1 MNKNQED
8 DKINRKVEVVV
19 ERKETIL
26 IGKILLP
33 HDGTEISDKA
43 LDKSIEFAKAFN
55 DELFILH
62 VIEHIPI
69 PASLLLGNDRQWIA
83 ESRRNIAK
91 KLKEG
96 WIKMAKE
103 KINPLL
109 EKENIKFNTTVL
121 TDEQPVSEQILKF
134 ASDNK
139 IDLII
144 VGSQRLHKISKI
156 KALGS
161 VSRKISENA
170 DCPVMI
176 IH

>member
-1 MNKNQED
+1 M
-8 DKINRKVEVVV
+8 
-19 ERKETIL
+19 TS
-26 IGKILLP
+26 KILLP

-43 LDKSIEFAKAFN
+43 LDKAKEFAKAFN
-55 DELFILH
+55 AELYILH

-69 PASLLLGNDRQWIA
+69 PPSLILGNDRQWIA
-83 ESRRNIAK
+83 ESRRSIAK
-91 KLKEG
+91 KLKEA
-96 WIKMAKE
+96 WLKMAKE
-103 KINPLL
+103 KINPFL

-121 TDEQPVSEQILKF
+121 TAEKPVSEQILKF
-134 ASDNK
+134 ATDKKVN
-139 IDLII
+139 LII
-144 VGSQRLHKISKI
+144 VGNQRLNKISKI

>member
-1 MNKNQED
+1 M
-8 DKINRKVEVVV
+8 
-19 ERKETIL
+19 TS
-26 IGKILLP
+26 KILLP

-43 LDKSIEFAKAFN
+43 LEKSKEFAKAFN
-55 DELFILH
+55 AELSILH
-62 VIEHIPI
+62 VIQHSPL
-69 PASLLLGNDRQWIA
+69 PPSLILDNDRQWIA

-103 KINPLL
+103 KINPVL
-109 EKENIKFNTTVL
+109 EKENIKFNITVS
-121 TDEQPVSEQILKF
+121 TDEQPISEQIVKF
-134 ASDNK
+134 ASEKK

-144 VGSQRLHKISKI
+144 LGSQRLSEIPRI

>member
-1 MNKNQED
+1 MKKMNK
-8 DKINRKVEVVV
+8 
-19 ERKETIL
+19 ETFN
-26 IGKILLP
+26 KILLP
-33 HDGTEISDKA
+33 HDGTEISDKT
-43 LDKSIEFAKAFN
+43 LEKSKEFAKALN
-55 DELFILH
+55 AELYILH
-62 VIEHIPI
+62 IIEHIPI
-69 PASLLLGNDRQWIA
+69 PPSLILGNDRQWIA
-83 ESRRNIAK
+83 QTRRSIAK

-103 KINPLL
+103 KLNPRL
-109 EKENIKFNTTVL
+109 EKENIKFNITAL

-144 VGSQRLHKISKI
+144 VGSQRLNKISKI

-161 VSRKISENA
+161 VSRKISESA

>member
-1 MNKNQED
+1 M
-8 DKINRKVEVVV
+8 IS
-19 ERKETIL
+19 
-26 IGKILLP
+26 KILLP
-33 HDGTEISDKA
+33 HDGTESSDKA
-43 LDKSIEFAKAFN
+43 IEKSKEFAKSFN
-55 DELFILH
+55 AELYILH
-62 VIEHIPI
+62 VIEHISI
-69 PASLLLGNDRQWIA
+69 PPSLILGNDRQWIA
-83 ESRRNIAK
+83 ESRRSIAK

-96 WIKMAKE
+96 WLKMAKE
-103 KINPLL
+103 KINPIL

-121 TDEQPVSEQILKF
+121 TDEQPVSEQILQF

-139 IDLII
+139 INLII
-144 VGSQRLHKISKI
+144 VGSQRLNKISKI

>member
-1 MNKNQED
+1 M
-8 DKINRKVEVVV
+8 
-19 ERKETIL
+19 TS
-26 IGKILLP
+26 KILLP
-33 HDGTEISDKA
+33 HDGTEISDRA
-43 LDKSIEFAKAFN
+43 LDKAKEFAKAFN
-55 DELFILH
+55 AELYIVH

-69 PASLLLGNDRQWIA
+69 PPSLILANDRQWIA
-83 ESRRNIAK
+83 ESRRSIAK

-96 WIKMAKE
+96 WLKMAKE
-103 KINPLL
+103 KINPFL

-121 TDEQPVSEQILKF
+121 TDEQSVSEQILKF
-134 ASDNK
+134 ATDKKVN
-139 IDLII
+139 LII
-144 VGSQRLHKISKI
+144 VGNQRLNKISKI

>member
-1 MNKNQED
+1 M
-8 DKINRKVEVVV
+8 
-19 ERKETIL
+19 TS
-26 IGKILLP
+26 KILLP

-43 LDKSIEFAKAFN
+43 LKKSKEFAKAFN
-55 DELFILH
+55 AELFILH

-69 PASLLLGNDRQWIA
+69 PPSLILGNDRQWITQT
-83 ESRRNIAK
+83 RRSIAK
-91 KLKEG
+91 KLKES

-103 KINPLL
+103 KINPVL
-109 EKENIKFNTTVL
+109 EKENIKFNTSVL
-121 TDEQPVSEQILKF
+121 TDQQPLSEQILKF

-139 IDLII
+139 VNLII
-144 VGSQRLHKISKI
+144 VGSQRLNKISKI

>member
-1 MNKNQED
+1 M
-8 DKINRKVEVVV
+8 
-19 ERKETIL
+19 
-26 IGKILLP
+26 
-33 HDGTEISDKA
+33 A
-43 LDKSIEFAKAFN
+43 LEKSKEFAKAFN
-55 DELFILH
+55 AELYILH

-69 PASLLLGNDRQWIA
+69 PPTLILGNDRQWIA
-83 ESRRNIAK
+83 ETRRSIAK
-91 KLKEG
+91 KLKDG

-103 KINPLL
+103 KINLVL
-109 EKENIKFNTTVL
+109 EKENIKFHIASL

-144 VGSQRLHKISKI
+144 VGSQRLNKISKI

-161 VSRKISENA
+161 VSRKISESA

>member
-1 MNKNQED
+1 L
-8 DKINRKVEVVV
+8 
-19 ERKETIL
+19 TS
-26 IGKILLP
+26 KILLP

-43 LDKSIEFAKAFN
+43 LDKAKEFAKAFN
-55 DELFILH
+55 AELYILH

-69 PASLLLGNDRQWIA
+69 PPSLILANDRQWIA
-83 ESRRNIAK
+83 ESRRSIAK

-96 WIKMAKE
+96 WLKMAKE
-103 KINPLL
+103 KINPFL
-109 EKENIKFNTTVL
+109 EKENIKFDTAVL
-121 TDEQPVSEQILKF
+121 TAEKPVSEQILKF
-134 ASDNK
+134 ATDNK
-139 IDLII
+139 VNLII
-144 VGSQRLHKISKI
+144 VGNQRLNKISKI

>member
-1 MNKNQED
+1 L
-8 DKINRKVEVVV
+8 
-19 ERKETIL
+19 TS
-26 IGKILLP
+26 KILLP

-43 LDKSIEFAKAFN
+43 LDKSKEFAKAF
-55 DELFILH
+55 DAELYILH
-62 VIEHIPI
+62 VIEHSPL
-69 PASLLLGNDRQWIA
+69 PPSLILDKDRKWIA
-83 ESRRNIAK
+83 ETRRNIAK

-109 EKENIKFNTTVL
+109 EKENIKFNITVS
-121 TDEQPVSEQILKF
+121 TDVQPISEQIVKF
-134 ASDNK
+134 ASEKK

-144 VGSQRLHKISKI
+144 IGSQRLSEISKI

-161 VSRKISENA
+161 VSRKVSENV
-170 DCPVMI
+170 DCPIMI